1 MNLKYVKI
9 YADENRETDFQD
21 MDVPLKETDY
31 APPAPPIA
39 ISPHQNATGT
49 CAIGFPPGWFG
60 DFHPAPKHQWMMIM
74 SGTLE
79 IGVSDGEK
87 RILLS
92 SSTALGQGPIICSYV
107 NLKLR
112 REAEIGRRAQLKEEL

>member
-21 MDVPLKETDY
+21 MDVPLKEADY

-39 ISPHQNATGT
+39 ISPHQNETGT

>member
-9 YADENRETDFQD
+9 HADENGETHFQD
-21 MDVPLKETDY
+21 MEIPLKDADF

-39 ISPHQNATGT
+39 ISPHQTATGT
-49 CAIGFPPGWFG
+49 VAIGFPPGWYG
-60 DFHPAPKHQWMMIM
+60 DFHPAPKNQWMMIM

-87 RILLS
+87 RTLSAGTIALVEEAGSKGHTTRAVGDVDSILMV
-92 SSTALGQGPIICSYV
+92 T
-107 NLKLR
+107 
-112 REAEIGRRAQLKEEL
+112 ELN

>member
-9 YADENRETDFQD
+9 HADEDGETHFQD
-21 MDVPLKETDY
+21 MEVPLEDADF

-39 ISPHQNATGT
+39 VSPHQKATGT
-49 CAIGFPPGWFG
+49 VAIGFPPGWYG
-60 DFHPAPKHQWMMIM
+60 DFHPAPKSQWMMIM

-87 RILLS
+87 RTLSAGTIALVEEAGSKGHTTRAIGDENSILMV
-92 SSTALGQGPIICSYV
+92 T
-107 NLKLR
+107 
-112 REAEIGRRAQLKEEL
+112 ELN

>member
-1 MNLKYVKI
+1 MNLKYVRV
-9 YADENRETDFQD
+9 YADENRETHFQD
-21 MDVPLKETDY
+21 MEVPLKDADF

-39 ISPHQNATGT
+39 VSPHQNATGT

-74 SGTLE
+74 AGTLE

-87 RILLS
+87 RTLSAGTIAFVEETDSKGHTTRVIGDEDSILMV
-92 SSTALGQGPIICSYV
+92 TEV
-107 NLKLR
+107 N
-112 REAEIGRRAQLKEEL
+112 

>member
-21 MDVPLKETDY
+21 MDVPLKEADY

>member
-1 MNLKYVKI
+1 
-9 YADENRETDFQD
+9 
-21 MDVPLKETDY
+21 
-31 APPAPPIA
+31 
-39 ISPHQNATGT
+39 
-49 CAIGFPPGWFG
+49 
-60 DFHPAPKHQWMMIM
+60 M

>member
-1 MNLKYVKI
+1 M
-9 YADENRETDFQD
+9 
-21 MDVPLKETDY
+21 KEADY

-79 IGVSDGEK
+79 IGFSDGEK

>member
-9 YADENRETDFQD
+9 YADENRETDFKD
-21 MDVPLKETDY
+21 MDVPLKEADY